1 MNLILLGMPGAG
13 KGTQAEIIQREQ
25 GIANVSTGAM
35 MREVSRAETDLGKKV
50 QEYLSTGKLVPDDI
64 IIQMLVERI
73 SQSDCENGFLL
84 DGFPRNLDQAKALD
98 EAKVEIN
105 LILFLKIS
113 EKEIIERMSG
123 RRVHLPSGRSYHI
136 VHNPPK
142 VEGKDDLTDKI
153 DFIVC
158 LGGDGTLLYASSL
171 FQQSV
176 PPVMAFHMGSLGF
189 LTPFEIENFE
199 QQVTHVL
206 EGRLHTKSYLNQ
218 HTTC

>member
-73 SQSDCENGFLL
+73 GQSDCENGFLL

-113 EKEIIERMSG
+113 EKEIIKRMSG

-136 VHNPPK
+136 AHNPPK
-142 VEGKDDLTDKI
+142 VQGKDDLTGETLIQREDDHPDVIKKRLEVYYDETEPLLSFYRQKDISFYEI
-153 DFIVC
+153 DASK
-158 LGGDGTLLYASSL
+158 TL
-171 FQQSV
+171 
-176 PPVMAFHMGSLGF
+176 
-189 LTPFEIENFE
+189 EE
-199 QQVTHVL
+199 VTEDIRKVISH
-206 EGRLHTKSYLNQ
+206 
-218 HTTC
+218 

>member
-35 MREVSRAETDLGKKV
+35 MREISRAETDLGKTV
-50 QEYLSTGKLVPDDI
+50 QEYLSSGRLVPDSI

-73 SQSDCENGFLL
+73 SQSDCDNGFLL

-113 EKEIIERMSG
+113 EEEIIKRMSG
-123 RRVHLPSGRSYHI
+123 RRVHLASGRSYHI
-136 VHNPPK
+136 AHNPPK
-142 VEGKDDLTDKI
+142 VDGKDDLTGETLIQREDDHPDVIKKRLQVYYDETEPLLSFYRQKDISFYEI
-153 DFIVC
+153 DASK
-158 LGGDGTLLYASSL
+158 TL
-171 FQQSV
+171 
-176 PPVMAFHMGSLGF
+176 
-189 LTPFEIENFE
+189 EE
-199 QQVTHVL
+199 VTEDIRTIISH
-206 EGRLHTKSYLNQ
+206 
-218 HTTC
+218 

>member
-50 QEYLSTGKLVPDDI
+50 QEYLSTGRLVPDEI

-73 SQSDCENGFLL
+73 HQSDCENGFLL

-98 EAKVEIN
+98 QAKVEIN

-113 EKEIIERMSG
+113 EKEILERMSG

-136 VHNPPK
+136 AHNPPK
-142 VEGKDDLTDKI
+142 IEGKDDVTGETLIQREDDHPDVIKKRLNVYYDETEPLLSFYRQKDISFYEI
-153 DFIVC
+153 DASK
-158 LGGDGTLLYASSL
+158 TLEEVSEDIRNVIS
-171 FQQSV
+171 
-176 PPVMAFHMGSLGF
+176 
-189 LTPFEIENFE
+189 N
-199 QQVTHVL
+199 
-206 EGRLHTKSYLNQ
+206 
-218 HTTC
+218 

>member
-136 VHNPPK
+136 AHNPPK
-142 VEGKDDLTDKI
+142 VEGNDDLTGETLIQREDDHPDVIKKRLEVYYDETEPLLSFYRQKDISFYEI
-153 DFIVC
+153 DASK
-158 LGGDGTLLYASSL
+158 TL
-171 FQQSV
+171 
-176 PPVMAFHMGSLGF
+176 
-189 LTPFEIENFE
+189 EE
-199 QQVTHVL
+199 VTEDIRKVISH
-206 EGRLHTKSYLNQ
+206 
-218 HTTC
+218 